1 MMLNA
6 CEQQAMQVLL
16 VDDHPIV
23 RVGFSTLL
31 EQLGYPLA
39 INEADDADQAISL
52 CVEHAPRVAL
62 VDLSLGGEFSLDLIK
77 RIRFVSPDTA
87 ILVVSMHDERL
98 YAERA
103 LRAGARGYVMKHNA
117 AKSIVQAVRVILE
130 GQIWLSGDMRS
141 MALERFADRI
151 DSGDSNKLESLSNR
165 ELEVFRLIGRGLK
178 KSEITQQLGISP
190 STIETY
196 RANIKRK
203 LGIASGVELYRQAF
217 LHFQA

>member
-6 CEQQAMQVLL
+6 REQQAMQVLL

-23 RVGFSTLL
+23 RVGFAALL

-39 INEADDADQAISL
+39 INEANDADQAIAL
-52 CVEHAPRVAL
+52 CVERFPRVAL
-62 VDLSLGGEFSLDLIK
+62 VDLSLGGELSLDLIK

-87 ILVVSMHDERL
+87 ILVVSMHDERI

-117 AKSIVQAVRVILE
+117 AKSIVQAVRMILE
-130 GQIWLSGDMRS
+130 GRIWLSEDMRS
-141 MALERFADRI
+141 MVLERFADPL
-151 DSGDSNKLESLSNR
+151 DPGSGNNLESLSDR
-165 ELEVFRLIGRGLK
+165 ELEVFRLLGRGLK
-178 KSEITQQLGISP
+178 KSEIMQQLGISS

-203 LGIASGVELYRQAF
+203 LGIASGAELYRQAF